1 MTDDSELGGRLRQR
15 RVNDLHLSLADVAEK
30 ADLSIQYVSNLERGR
45 GNPTIGALRSLAS
58 ALDMSIDSLMGADV
72 DPGDINLVLRNAPKS
87 LRTFVSS
94 DRFDAQLTALSN
106 TSNMPYTELRERM
119 IRSMVE
125 APRRSS
131 GEPTE
136 TDWRRLF
143 DTFKVIVTDDGE

>member
-87 LRTFVSS
+87 LRAFVSS